1 MIQTTTEELSLCD
14 ISSKL
19 YNSIINNRLH
29 EWIERNNLTE
39 ECQAGFKKDY
49 STVAIC
55 LH

>member
-1 MIQTTTEELSLCD
+1 MIQTTTEEYLCD

-19 YNSIINNRLH
+19 YSSIINNGLH
-29 EWIERNNLTE
+29 EWTERNSLTG
-39 ECQAGFKKDY
+39 ECQANFKKDY